1 MIRNRFQKRANVLYI
16 PRMVC
21 CMVEILCPHC
31 DAEIELDDDAYGEF
45 SCPVC
50 DGEFEWGETPK
61 AVAKSATEPMSGIV
75 ALSHAL
81 HGTGAL
87 MLIIGLFA
95 SWITL
100 GGFFE
105 ITPFGIRASGFG
117 FTEFFSWFS
126 MFGEPEGGIIAITGI
141 IFMILTLVAVISQI
155 AHVAFRLML
164 HMMDSGSLE
173 ISMEMAYRAYH
184 YRWHTSLIPLI
195 CAIAGYVFILIGIL
209 VMLGLE
215 GGFPWPSFF
224 TIALIGILGS
234 QFFMINQE
242 LMND

>member
-1 MIRNRFQKRANVLYI
+1 
-16 PRMVC
+16 
-21 CMVEILCPHC
+21 MVEILCPHC

-50 DGEFEWGETPK
+50 DGELEWGQKPK
-61 AVAKSATEPMSGIV
+61 AVTKSTTEPMSGVV

-81 HGTGAL
+81 HGAGAL

-100 GGFFE
+100 GGFIE
-105 ITPFGIRASGFG
+105 ITPFGIRASLFG
-117 FTEFFSWFS
+117 YSESVGWFS
-126 MFGEPEGGIIAITGI
+126 MFGEPEGGLIAITGF

-155 AHVAFRLML
+155 THVAFRVML

-195 CAIAGYVFILIGIL
+195 CAIAGYVFVLIGIL

-215 GGFPWPSFF
+215 VGFPWPSFF
-224 TIALIGILGS
+224 TIALMAILGS
-234 QFFMINQE
+234 QFYMINQE
-242 LMND
+242 LMNE

>member
-1 MIRNRFQKRANVLYI
+1 
-16 PRMVC
+16 MVC

-50 DGEFEWGETPK
+50 DGEFEWGEAPK
-61 AVAKSATEPMSGIV
+61 AVAKSTTEPMSGIV

-81 HGTGAL
+81 HGAGAL

-117 FTEFFSWFS
+117 FAEFFSWFS
-126 MFGEPEGGIIAITGI
+126 MFGEPQGGLVAVTGI

-155 AHVAFRLML
+155 THVAFRVML
-164 HMMDSGSLE
+164 HMMDSGNLD
-173 ISMEMAYRAYH
+173 ISMDMAYRA
-184 YRWHTSLIPLI
+184 
-195 CAIAGYVFILIGIL
+195 
-209 VMLGLE
+209 
-215 GGFPWPSFF
+215 
-224 TIALIGILGS
+224 
-234 QFFMINQE
+234 
-242 LMND
+242 

>member
-1 MIRNRFQKRANVLYI
+1 
-16 PRMVC
+16 
-21 CMVEILCPHC
+21 MVEILCPHC
-31 DAEIELDDDAYGEF
+31 DAEIELDD
-45 SCPVC
+45 VC
-50 DGEFEWGETPK
+50 DGEFEWGEKPK
-61 AVAKSATEPMSGIV
+61 AATKSTTEPMSGVV

-81 HGTGAL
+81 HGAGAL

-100 GGFFE
+100 GGFIE

-117 FTEFFSWFS
+117 FTESIGWFS
-126 MFGEPEGGIIAITGI
+126 MFGEPESGLIAITGT

-155 AHVAFRLML
+155 THVAFRVML

-195 CAIAGYVFILIGIL
+195 CAIAGYVFVLIGIL

-224 TIALIGILGS
+224 TIALIAILGS
-234 QFFMINQE
+234 QFYMINQE
-242 LMND
+242 LMNE

>member
-1 MIRNRFQKRANVLYI
+1 
-16 PRMVC
+16 
-21 CMVEILCPHC
+21 MVEILCPHC

-50 DGEFEWGETPK
+50 DGEFEWGEAPK
-61 AVAKSATEPMSGIV
+61 AVAKSTTEPMSGIV

-81 HGTGAL
+81 HGAGAL

-100 GGFFE
+100 GGFIE
-105 ITPFGIRASGFG
+105 ITPFGIRASLFG
-117 FTEFFSWFS
+117 YSESVGWFS
-126 MFGEPEGGIIAITGI
+126 MFGEPEGGLIAITGI

-155 AHVAFRLML
+155 THVAFRVML

-184 YRWHTSLIPLI
+184 YRWHTSLLPLV
-195 CAIAGYVFILIGIL
+195 CALLGYILIMIGIL
-209 VMLGLE
+209 TLTGGE
-215 GGFPWPSFF
+215 GGFPWPDFF
-224 TIALIGILGS
+224 TIALFGILGG
-234 QFFMINQE
+234 QFYMINQE
-242 LMND
+242 LMNE